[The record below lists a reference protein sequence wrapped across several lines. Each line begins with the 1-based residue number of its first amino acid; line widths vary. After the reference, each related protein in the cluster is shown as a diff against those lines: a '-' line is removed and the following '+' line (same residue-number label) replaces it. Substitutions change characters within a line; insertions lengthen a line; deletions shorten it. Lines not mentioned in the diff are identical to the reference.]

1 MGFSDYLAAALE
13 LALPKTCAGCG
24 AGGVI
29 LCATCRQEWSTVP
42 NQVSTRIDP
51 GIPVWSL
58 GVLGGVRRRTIIN
71 LKERGRVDVIPYL
84 GAVMR
89 ASVEYLQARGEVDT
103 DITLVPAPTKKSSA
117 AVRGGDVVTRVCYA
131 SGLTTIPVA
140 HLSETG
146 KDAVGLSAAERW
158 RNRLG
163 AVQID
168 EIKVK
173 KLTGHVLVVD
183 DVITTGATL
192 KATIMVLTSR
202 GVKIRGGL
210 GWSNA

>member
-1 MGFSDYLAAALE
+1 M
-13 LALPKTCAGCG
+13 
-24 AGGVI
+24 
-29 LCATCRQEWSTVP
+29 
-42 NQVSTRIDP
+42 
-51 GIPVWSL
+51 
-58 GVLGGVRRRTIIN
+58 
-71 LKERGRVDVIPYL
+71 
-84 GAVMR
+84 
-89 ASVEYLQARGEVDT
+89 DT
-103 DITLVPAPTKKSSA
+103 DIPLVPAPTKKSSA
-117 AVRGGDVVTRVCYA
+117 AARGGDVVTRVCYA
-131 SGLTTIPVA
+131 SGLTTVPVV